1 VIPVDAA
8 LAAVLEATPTLP
20 AEEAPLGEAAGRVL
34 AEPVR
39 ADMDMPPFDRAAMDG
54 YALRSADVAARPATL
69 ALVGRVRAGEMPSA
83 SLGPGE
89 AVSIMTG
96 APVPPGADA
105 VLQVEKSRLVDGG
118 RVELLAEVAPG
129 LNVAPRGSEARRG
142 DLLLEA
148 GDRIDPATIAV
159 LAAHGYASV
168 RVGRRPRLALIVT
181 GDELVDVSELPG
193 PARIRNSNGPAVH
206 AQAAAAGALVQSL
219 GILPDDLER
228 LAEAVGRGLDADV
241 LVASGGVSAGAF
253 DLVEDAFA
261 RHGVQVAFERVAIK
275 PGAPLVF
282 GRRGRTLVFGLP
294 GNPVSAQVT
303 FELFVRPALLKLQG
317 ARSLSRPRVEVELLS
332 PARNRSG
339 RDYFLPAR
347 ACFSGGR
354 LLAEPLRSLGSADA
368 AAHARANALV
378 LLHAERREAL
388 AGERAPA
395 LLLGNFLDREL
406 AHAG

>member
-1 VIPVDAA
+1 MIPVDAA
-8 LAAVLEATPTLP
+8 LAAVLEATQRLP
-20 AEEAPLGEAAGRVL
+20 AEEAPLAEALGRVL

-54 YALRSADVAARPATL
+54 YALRAADVGVLPATL
-69 ALVGRVRAGEMPSA
+69 ALAGRVRAGEMPGVGLP
-83 SLGPGE
+83 LGG

-96 APVPPGADA
+96 APLPDGADA
-105 VLQVEKSRLVDGG
+105 VLQVEKSRLLDGG
-118 RVELLAEVAPG
+118 RVELQGAVTPG

-148 GDRIDPATIAV
+148 GDPIDPASVAV
-159 LAAHGYASV
+159 LAAHGYARV
-168 RVGRRPRLALIVT
+168 RVGCRPRLALLVT
-181 GDELVDVSELPG
+181 GDELVDVARVPG
-193 PARIRNSNGPAVH
+193 PAQIRNSNGPAVH
-206 AQAAAAGALVQSL
+206 AQAVAAGARVKSL
-219 GILPDDLER
+219 GIVPDDLER
-228 LAEAVGRGLDADV
+228 LADAVGRGLEADV

-261 RHGVQVAFERVAIK
+261 RHGVAVAFERVAIK

-317 ARSLSRPRVEVELLS
+317 ARRPSRPRVEVELLA

-347 ACFSGGR
+347 ASFSGGR

-395 LLLGNFLDREL
+395 VLLGNFLDRE
-406 AHAG
+406 GI